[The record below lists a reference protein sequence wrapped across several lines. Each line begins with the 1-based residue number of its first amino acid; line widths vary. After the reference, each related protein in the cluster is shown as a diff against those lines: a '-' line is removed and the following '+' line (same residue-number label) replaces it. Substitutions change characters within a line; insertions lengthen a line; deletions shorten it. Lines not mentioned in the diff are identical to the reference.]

1 MATGTGL
8 DGQLGFKLESTWGTP
23 VTVDKFIEFDE
34 ESLVWE
40 PEWIEPTGIRVG
52 TKFKRA
58 SRLVQS
64 RQGVT
69 GGFSTQ
75 FATRTM
81 GTLIKAALGS
91 SVTSPT
97 VVTGSA
103 YKQVHNPG
111 DFLTKSLTVQV
122 GRPQPDG
129 TVRPHTYEGVKITSW
144 EFSVSDNETAK
155 FSCEVDGQTELTAT
169 ALATATFAS
178 APAAE
183 VFDFSDFT
191 TFKLGGTVTG
201 ATELSVAG
209 GTTVTPVVRSFTLK
223 GETPMDVERFGLG
236 NAGIKNEQLE
246 NGTPTITGTFEAEWD
261 RSTFYDAYKAGTTTA
276 IELKGEGS
284 IISGSDKN
292 TIHIIVSAAKIK
304 SAAFNVTGPEVVTGT
319 VEWEAYSDETNSP
332 LMFKLISADTAAL

>member
-8 DGQLGFKLESTWGTP
+8 DGQLGYKLESTWGTA
-23 VTVDKFIEFDE
+23 VTVDKFLEFDE
-34 ESLVWE
+34 ESIVWE

-52 TKFKRA
+52 TKYKRA

-64 RQGVT
+64 RQGVS

-75 FATRTM
+75 FASRTM
-81 GTLIKAALGS
+81 GSLIKAALGS

-111 DFLTKSLTVQV
+111 DFVTKSMTVQV

-129 TVRPHTYEGVKITSW
+129 TVRPHTYEGCKVTSW
-144 EFSVSDNETAK
+144 EFSVSDGETAK
-155 FSCEVDGQTELTAT
+155 FSVEIDGQTEATAT
-169 ALATATFAS
+169 ALATASFTS
-178 APAAE
+178 SE

-201 ATELSVAG
+201 TTELSVSG
-209 GTTVTPVVRSFTLK
+209 GTTVTGVVKSFTLR
-223 GETPMDVERFGLG
+223 GENPMDNERFGLG
-236 NAGIKNEQLE
+236 NAGLKSEQLE
-246 NGTPTITGTFEAEWD
+246 NGTPTITGSMEAEWD
-261 RSTFYDAYKAGTTTA
+261 RATFYDAFKAGTTTA
-276 IELKGEGS
+276 IELKAEGS
-284 IISGSDKN
+284 VISGSDKN
-292 TIHIIVSAAKIK
+292 TIHIIVSAAKFK
-304 SAAFNVTGPEVVTGT
+304 AAPFNVGGPEVVTGT
-319 VEWEAYSDETNSP
+319 LDFEAYSDETNSP